1 LVNDFNILVTL
12 GLVDASLFR
21 ALTRSVLVERL
32 DDGGADELGLVS
44 LVRNEIQTHGQN
56 LGWHNSEMQVPRNVP
71 SSFTSPAPIVT
82 DCSSLWSLC
91 PYRSAY

>member
-32 DDGGADELGLVS
+32 DDGGADTRKSAAIIPFVNRSLTSGLPIGSGPEWLMNSIVLKRLIKQLGLADHS
-44 LVRNEIQTHGQN
+44 G
-56 LGWHNSEMQVPRNVP
+56 S
-71 SSFTSPAPIVT
+71 
-82 DCSSLWSLC
+82 CS
-91 PYRSAY
+91 R